1 MKVRADFDLT
11 KIELEKIYSKK
22 NLIEVTNQ
30 LNTLRQEYYYENN
43 EEERKIIGRM
53 IDEYKKIEYNLL
65 TKSKWNE

>member
-11 KIELEKIYSKK
+11 KIELEKIYSTK
-22 NLIEVTNQ
+22 NLIEVTNR